1 MGRAPAIAV
10 LGASGLIGQS
20 VARDLARRGFH
31 VQAIARRFTDV
42 QRAGLD
48 ATIAPVA
55 ALDPAALSRLFD
67 EACADIVIN
76 CVGVLQD
83 SARGRSADIN
93 GAFVSRLLAA
103 VAACARPILLV
114 HVSVPGAPADDTTD
128 FSRSKRGAER
138 AIAASGAPFVIL
150 RPGFVIAPNAYGGS
164 ALIRALAALPCD
176 LPARE
181 ANRPFAATAIGDIAA
196 TIAVVAERW
205 RAGERDWRAVWDVME
220 RAPDTVGGVVRA
232 FRAHFGGPRAWFA
245 FPGWLLDLGAR
256 SGDFAA
262 RLGWAPP
269 IRTTALVEMRRGV
282 EGDPSAWIAVTG
294 IEPASLQVALA
305 STPATI
311 QERWFG
317 RLYLAKALVIATL
330 ALFWIASG
338 AIALTAGFEAA
349 ADHLT
354 SRGFPRSVANALVS
368 LTSLLDIAIGA
379 MIAQRRSCRAGL
391 LTGVAAALGYLAG
404 ATLLAPELWGDPLG
418 PLVKIAPAIVLMIVA
433 LAMLDDR

>member
-1 MGRAPAIAV
+1 MP
-10 LGASGLIGQS
+10 
-20 VARDLARRGFH
+20 RDRPLDRFE
-31 VQAIARRFTDV
+31 QA
-42 QRAGLD
+42 
-48 ATIAPVA
+48 
-55 ALDPAALSRLFD
+55 
-67 EACADIVIN
+67 
-76 CVGVLQD
+76 
-83 SARGRSADIN
+83 
-93 GAFVSRLLAA
+93 
-103 VAACARPILLV
+103 
-114 HVSVPGAPADDTTD
+114 
-128 FSRSKRGAER
+128 
-138 AIAASGAPFVIL
+138 
-150 RPGFVIAPNAYGGS
+150 
-164 ALIRALAALPCD
+164 ALAAIQEHIIGPYTSLPCAPQIKFAGQTFHNWD
-176 LPARE
+176 PTVNEWMDMPTALAQSCDTYFYQVGYDFYALPPSRGHALQLWASRFGFGQGSGIDVGPE
-181 ANRPFAATAIGDIAA
+181 TEGLVPTP
-196 TIAVVAERW
+196 EW
-205 RAGERDWRAVWDVME
+205 RC
-220 RAPDTVGGVVRA
+220 
-232 FRAHFGGPRAWFA
+232 AHFGGPRAWFA

-368 LTSLLDIAIGA
+368 LKCSPADMSWRLGVDSLAF
-379 MIAQRRSCRAGL
+379 
-391 LTGVAAALGYLAG
+391 G
-404 ATLLAPELWGDPLG
+404 ATKNGTLTADGHRRPSPTPAPTSTP
-418 PLVKIAPAIVLMIVA
+418 PRRQA
-433 LAMLDDR
+433 